1 VNDNDDVK
9 RSDEDEKKR
18 RDRELIELLNELRV
32 ALPGIQVLF
41 AFLLTMPFT
50 QRFKTITTTQ
60 KTTFFAA
67 FICTALSSALLIA
80 PTVLHRL
87 RFRSKDKENVLVTSN
102 RLTIIGTFLLAVAIT
117 AVVYLITDV
126 LYGGAAPVL
135 FTVAVGVLFLIVWYL
150 LPLGWK
156 IRELKAE
163 GGS

>member
-1 VNDNDDVK
+1 VTDRDDVK
-9 RSDEDEKKR
+9 RPDEDEKKR

-50 QRFKTITTTQ
+50 QRFTKINTSQ
-60 KTTFFAA
+60 RTTFFVA
-67 FICTALSSALLIA
+67 FICTAISSALLIA

-102 RLTIIGTFLLAVAIT
+102 RLTIIGTFFLAVAIT

-126 LYGGAAPVL
+126 LYGSPESVL
-135 FTVAVGVLFLIVWYL
+135 YTLGIAGLFIVIWYL

-156 IRELKAE
+156 MREVKS
-163 GGS
+163 GGQS

>member
-1 VNDNDDVK
+1 MNDNDDVK

-67 FICTALSSALLIA
+67 FISTALSSALLIA

-87 RFRSKDKENVLVTSN
+87 RFRSKDKEDVLVTSN
-102 RLTIIGTFLLAVAIT
+102 RLTIIGTFLLAVAISL
-117 AVVYLITDV
+117 VVYLITDV

-135 FTVAVGVLFLIVWYL
+135 FTGGIVVLFVIVWYL

-156 IRELKAE
+156 VRELKAE

>member
-1 VNDNDDVK
+1 MNDNDDVK

-18 RDRELIELLNELRV
+18 LDRELIELLNELRV

-50 QRFKTITTTQ
+50 QRFTTITTTQ

-67 FICTALSSALLIA
+67 FISTALSSALLIA

-87 RFRSKDKENVLVTSN
+87 RFRSKDKEDVLVTSN
-102 RLTIIGTFLLAVAIT
+102 RLTIIGTFLLAVAISL
-117 AVVYLITDV
+117 VVYLITDV

-135 FTVAVGVLFLIVWYL
+135 FTVGIVVLFVIVWYL

-156 IRELKAE
+156 VRELKAE